1 MAQKPSKL
9 IEMSK
14 KILVVDDSA
23 IILKLITVILGKS
36 GYEVKHAIDGR
47 EALHQLDGRD
57 FDLLI
62 TDLNMPYVDGISLT
76 KEVRKMECY
85 SSVPIV
91 MLTSESR
98 SSVKTQAVAAG
109 VTSYIVKPF
118 VVPTFLA
125 LIDQL
130 LNG

>member
-1 MAQKPSKL
+1 
-9 IEMSK
+9 MSK
-14 KILVVDDSA
+14 KILVVDDST

-36 GYEVKHAIDGR
+36 GYEVKHALDGR
-47 EALHQLDGRD
+47 EALGQLDGRD
-57 FDLLI
+57 FDLVI
-62 TDLNMPYVDGISLT
+62 TDLNMPHVDGISLT
-76 KEVRKMECY
+76 KEVRKMDGY
-85 SSVPIV
+85 STVPIV

-98 SSVKTQAVAAG
+98 SSVKTEAYAAG

-125 LIDQL
+125 LINQL